1 MIFEK
6 VVSEGLAHNS
16 YLVGS
21 GGEAAVIDPR
31 RDIDAYLEMARKNGL
46 RLTHAFETHR
56 NEDYVI
62 GSLELARVTGCEI
75 HHGAKLDFRYGK
87 PVREGDSF
95 RIGSLD
101 LRVLETP
108 GHTEESISIV
118 LSDLEVSSTPLMVFT
133 GDALFAGEVGRT
145 DFYPHR
151 KEQVAGELHDSLH
164 RKILPLGDGVI
175 VCPAHGGGSVCG
187 ADISDL
193 PWTTIGY
200 EKETNPLLRL
210 ERGAFIRRKVAERHH
225 YPPYFSMMERLNRD
239 GPPALSCPLSLQD
252 ITVPAVK
259 ELQRRGAQIVDIRS
273 PPAFA
278 GGHVPGSLHV
288 WRAGLSAFIGYFLNY
303 EDPIVIVDDFNEDL
317 GEVRR
322 QFARLGY
329 DNLTGCLEGGFMTW
343 AKAAE
348 PAGTVK
354 TWTVHDLK
362 ANLGDPALYLLDL
375 RDEPNYRKHGH
386 LPGAHQIYA
395 GEFRS
400 HICRVPVEKEIV
412 CFCDAG
418 YKSSIAASLLLR
430 EGFRRVTVV
439 LGSMAAWQKAGYPV
453 EREPEERKDS
463 QPGDPTLPGIG
474 PS

>member
-31 RDIDAYLEMARKNGL
+31 RDFDVYLEIARRNEL
-46 RLTHAFETHR
+46 RITHAFETHR

-62 GSLELARVTGCEI
+62 GSGDLARATGCEI
-75 HHGAKLDFRYGK
+75 HHGARLDFRYGK

-95 RIGSLD
+95 RVGTLD

-118 LSDLEVSSTPLMVFT
+118 LLDTEVSGMPLMVFT

-145 DFYPHR
+145 DLYPGR
-151 KEQVAGELHDSLH
+151 KEEVAGELHDSLH

-210 ERGAFIRRKVAERHH
+210 EREAFIRKKFAERHH
-225 YPPYFSMMERLNRD
+225 YPPYFSMMERLNHD
-239 GPPALSCPLSLQD
+239 GPPPLACPLSLPNL
-252 ITVPAVK
+252 TVPEVK
-259 ELQRRGAQIVDIRS
+259 ALRKKGAQVVDIRS
-273 PPAFA
+273 PASFA

-288 WRAGLSAFIGYFLNY
+288 WRSGLSAFIGYYLNY
-303 EDPIVIVDDFNEDL
+303 RDPIVIVDDFNDDL
-317 GEVRR
+317 IEVRR

-348 PAGTVK
+348 PVGTVK

-362 ANLGDPALYLLDL
+362 GNLGDPSLHLLDL
-375 RDEPNYRKHGH
+375 RDEPNYRRHGH

-395 GEFRS
+395 GEFPS
-400 HICRVPVEKEIV
+400 HICKVPQEKEIV
-412 CFCDAG
+412 CFCDSG
-418 YKSSIAASLLLR
+418 YKSSIAASLLLK
-430 EGFRRVTVV
+430 EGFPRVTVV
-439 LGSMAAWQKAGYPV
+439 LGSMAAWEKAGYPV
-453 EREPEERKDS
+453 EKEEKEGESPAS
-463 QPGDPTLPGIG
+463 Q
-474 PS
+474 

>member
-21 GGEAAVIDPR
+21 GGEAAIIDPR
-31 RDIDAYLEMARKNGL
+31 RDIEIYLKLARKNDL
-46 RLTHAFETHR
+46 RITHVLETHR

-62 GSLELARVTGCEI
+62 GSPELARVTGCEI
-75 HHGAKLDFRYGK
+75 HHGAGLDFRYGK
-87 PVREGDSF
+87 PVHEGDSI
-95 RIGSLD
+95 RVGSLD
-101 LRVLETP
+101 LRILETP

-118 LSDLEVSSTPLMVFT
+118 VSDTEVSGTPLMVFT

-145 DFYPHR
+145 DFYPDR
-151 KEQVAGELHDSLH
+151 KEEVAGELHGSLH
-164 RKILPLGDGVI
+164 RKILPLGEGVI
-175 VCPAHGGGSVCG
+175 ICPAHGGGSVCG

-193 PWTTIGY
+193 PLKTVGY
-200 EKETNPLLRL
+200 EKETNSLLRL
-210 ERGAFIRRKVAERHH
+210 DREPFIRRKVAERHH
-225 YPPYFSMMERLNRD
+225 YPPYFSRMERLNHD
-239 GPPALSCPLSLQD
+239 GPPLLPFPLSVLNL
-252 ITVPAVK
+252 TVPVVK
-259 ELQRRGAQIVDIRS
+259 DLLGKGAQLVDIRS
-273 PPAFA
+273 PSSFA
-278 GGHVPGSLHV
+278 GGHVPGSLHI
-288 WRAGLSAFIGYFLNY
+288 WRSGLSAFIGYFLNY
-303 EDPIVIVDDFNEDL
+303 DDPIVIVDDFNQDL

-348 PAGTVK
+348 PLRTVK

-375 RDEPNYRKHGH
+375 RDESNYRKHGH
-386 LPGAHQIYA
+386 LPGSNQVYA

-400 HICRVPVEKEIV
+400 FICKVPMEKEIA

-418 YKSSIAASLLLR
+418 YKSSIAASLLLQAGYR
-430 EGFRRVTVV
+430 DVIVV
-439 LGSMAAWQKAGYPV
+439 LGSMVAWEKAGYPV
-453 EREPEERKDS
+453 EREWRED
-463 QPGDPTLPGIG
+463 QPPDIPDFM
-474 PS
+474 

>member
-1 MIFEK
+1 
-6 VVSEGLAHNS
+6 
-16 YLVGS
+16 
-21 GGEAAVIDPR
+21 
-31 RDIDAYLEMARKNGL
+31 
-46 RLTHAFETHR
+46 
-56 NEDYVI
+56 
-62 GSLELARVTGCEI
+62 
-75 HHGAKLDFRYGK
+75 
-87 PVREGDSF
+87 
-95 RIGSLD
+95 
-101 LRVLETP
+101 
-108 GHTEESISIV
+108 
-118 LSDLEVSSTPLMVFT
+118 
-133 GDALFAGEVGRT
+133 
-145 DFYPHR
+145 
-151 KEQVAGELHDSLH
+151 
-164 RKILPLGDGVI
+164 
-175 VCPAHGGGSVCG
+175 
-187 ADISDL
+187 
-193 PWTTIGY
+193 
-200 EKETNPLLRL
+200 
-210 ERGAFIRRKVAERHH
+210 
-225 YPPYFSMMERLNRD
+225 
-239 GPPALSCPLSLQD
+239 
-252 ITVPAVK
+252 
-259 ELQRRGAQIVDIRS
+259 VDIRS

>member
-6 VVSEGLAHNS
+6 LVSEGLAHNS

-21 GGEAAVIDPR
+21 GGEAAIIDPR
-31 RDIDAYLEMARKNGL
+31 RDIDLYLELARNNGL
-46 RLTHAFETHR
+46 RITRVFETHR

-75 HHGAKLDFRYGK
+75 HHGAGLDFRYGR

-95 RIGSLD
+95 RVGSLD
-101 LRVLETP
+101 LRILETP

-118 LSDLEVSSTPLMVFT
+118 LSDMEVSGTPLKVFT

-145 DFYPHR
+145 DFYPDR
-151 KEQVAGELHDSLH
+151 LEQVAGELYYSLH
-164 RKILPLGDGVI
+164 QKILPLGDGVI

-193 PWTTIGY
+193 PLTTIGY

-210 ERGAFIRRKVAERHH
+210 ERGAFIRRKIAERHH
-225 YPPYFSMMERLNRD
+225 YPPYFSRMEQLNHD
-239 GPPALSCPLSLQD
+239 GPPLLVCPLSVPDL
-252 ITVPAVK
+252 TVPAVK
-259 ELQRRGAQIVDIRS
+259 DLKGRGAQLVDIRS
-273 PPAFA
+273 PSSFA
-278 GGHVPGSLHV
+278 GGHVPGSLHI
-288 WRAGLSAFIGYFLNY
+288 WRDGLSAFAGYFLNY
-303 EDPIVIVDDFNEDL
+303 EDPIVLVDDFNEGL

-329 DNLTGCLEGGFMTW
+329 DNFAGCLGGGFMTW

-348 PAGTVK
+348 PVGTVR

-362 ANLGDPALYLLDL
+362 EHLGDPTLYLLDL
-375 RDEPNYRKHGH
+375 RDEPSYRKHGH

-400 HICRVPVEKEIV
+400 FICKVPEEKEIA

-418 YKSSIAASLLLR
+418 YKSSIAASLLLK
-430 EGFRRVTVV
+430 EGFTKVTVV
-439 LGSMAAWQKAGYPV
+439 LGSMAAWEKAGYPV
-453 EREPEERKDS
+453 EREKEEPE
-463 QPGDPTLPGIG
+463 G
-474 PS
+474 PAAGE

>member
-6 VVSEGLAHNS
+6 LVSEGLAHNS

-31 RDIDAYLEMARKNGL
+31 RDIDIYLELAR
-46 RLTHAFETHR
+46 RYDIRITHVFETHR

-75 HHGAKLDFRYGK
+75 HHGAKLDFRYGH
-87 PVREGDSF
+87 PVREGDSI
-95 RIGSLD
+95 RVGSLD

-118 LSDLEVSSTPLMVFT
+118 LLDTGVSGSPLMVFT

-145 DFYPHR
+145 DFYPSR
-151 KEQVAGELHDSLH
+151 REEVAAELFESLH

-187 ADISDL
+187 AEISDL
-193 PWTTIGY
+193 PLTTVGY
-200 EKETNPLLRL
+200 ERETNPLLRL
-210 ERGAFIRRKVAERHH
+210 DREAFVRRKAAERHH
-225 YPPYFSMMERLNRD
+225 FPPYFSMMERLNHD
-239 GPPALSCPLSLQD
+239 GPPPLACPLSIPDLTVQEVKALQ
-252 ITVPAVK
+252 K
-259 ELQRRGAQIVDIRS
+259 KGARVVDIRS
-273 PPAFA
+273 PAAFA
-278 GGHVPGSLHV
+278 GGHVPGSIHI
-288 WRAGLSAFIGYFLNY
+288 WRDGLSAFLGYFLDY
-303 EDPIVIVDDFNEDL
+303 ENPIVIVDDFNGDL
-317 GEVRR
+317 LPVRR

-329 DNLTGCLEGGFMTW
+329 DNLAGCLEGGFMAW

-348 PAGTVK
+348 PVGTVR
-354 TWTVHDLK
+354 TWTVHELK
-362 ANLGDPALYLLDL
+362 VNLGDPSLYLLDL

-386 LPGAHQIYA
+386 LPGTHHVYV
-395 GEFRS
+395 GELRS
-400 HICRVPVEKEIV
+400 HICKVPSAEQEIV

-430 EGFRRVTVV
+430 EGFTKVTVV
-439 LGSMAAWQKAGYPV
+439 LGSMAAWEKAGYPV
-453 EREPEERKDS
+453 EKDGKESEEP
-463 QPGDPTLPGIG
+463 
-474 PS
+474 PSLG

>member
-6 VVSEGLAHNS
+6 RVSTGLAHNS
-16 YLVGS
+16 YLVGA
-21 GGEAAVIDPR
+21 GDEAAVIDPR
-31 RDIDAYLEMARKNGL
+31 RDIDAYLEIAERNSL
-46 RLTHAFETHR
+46 RIIRVFETHR

-95 RIGSLD
+95 RVGSLE
-101 LRVLETP
+101 LRILETP

-118 LSDLEVSSTPLMVFT
+118 LSDIEVSGTPLMVFT

-145 DFYPHR
+145 DFYPDR
-151 KEQVAGELHDSLH
+151 REEVAGELFDSLH
-164 RKILPLGDGVI
+164 RKILLLGDGVV

-193 PWTTIGY
+193 PLTTVGY
-200 EKETNPLLRL
+200 ERETNPLLRL
-210 ERGAFIRRKVAERHH
+210 DREAFVRRKVAERHH
-225 YPPYFSMMERLNRD
+225 YPPYFSKMEQLNHD
-239 GPPALSCPLSLQD
+239 GPPPLICPLSVPDL
-252 ITVPAVK
+252 TVAVVK
-259 ELQRRGAQIVDIRS
+259 DLKGRGAQIVDIRS
-273 PPAFA
+273 PSSYA

-288 WRAGLSAFIGYFLNY
+288 WREGLSAFAGYFLNY
-303 EDPIVIVDDFNEDL
+303 DAPIVIVDDFNQDL
-317 GEVRR
+317 GEIRR
-322 QFARLGY
+322 QFGRLGY
-329 DNLTGCLEGGFMTW
+329 DNFAGCLGGGFMAW

-348 PAGTVK
+348 PVGTVR

-362 ANLGDPALYLLDL
+362 EHLGDPSLYLLDL

-400 HICRVPVEKEIV
+400 FICKVPEDREIA

-418 YKSSIAASLLLR
+418 YKSSIAASLLLQA
-430 EGFRRVTVV
+430 GFRKVTVV
-439 LGSMAAWQKAGYPV
+439 LGSMTAWEKAGYPV
-453 EREPEERKDS
+453 EREPEEKNNNQS
-463 QPGDPTLPGIG
+463 GESSIPESG

>member
-31 RDIDAYLEMARKNGL
+31 RDIDSYLDIGRRNDL
-46 RLTHAFETHR
+46 RITHAFETHR

-62 GSLELARVTGCEI
+62 GSLELSRATGCEI
-75 HHGAKLDFRYGK
+75 HHGAGLDFRYGK

-95 RIGSLD
+95 RVGTLD
-101 LRVLETP
+101 LRILETP

-118 LSDLEVSSTPLMVFT
+118 LLDTEVSGTPLMVFT

-145 DFYPHR
+145 DFYPDR
-151 KEQVAGELHDSLH
+151 REEVAGELHDSLH

-200 EKETNPLLRL
+200 ERETNPLLGLDR
-210 ERGAFIRRKVAERHH
+210 ASFIRKKVGERHH
-225 YPPYFSMMERLNRD
+225 YPSYFSMMERLNQD
-239 GPPALSCPLSLQD
+239 GPPPLSCPLSLPNL
-252 ITVPAVK
+252 TVPVVK
-259 ELQRRGAQIVDIRS
+259 DLREKGAQLVDIRS
-273 PPAFA
+273 PSSFA

-288 WRAGLSAFIGYFLNY
+288 WRNGVPSFIGYFLNY
-303 EDPIVIVDDFNEDL
+303 EDPIVVVDDFNHDL
-317 GEVRR
+317 IGVRR

-329 DNLTGCLEGGFMTW
+329 DNLAGCLEGGFMTW

-348 PAGTVK
+348 PVGAVR

-362 ANLGDPALYLLDL
+362 ANLGNPSLYLLDL
-375 RDEPNYRKHGH
+375 RDEPSYRKHGH
-386 LPGAHQIYA
+386 LPGAHQVYA
-395 GEFRS
+395 GEFPS
-400 HICRVPVEKEIV
+400 HLCKVSEEKEIV

-418 YKSSIAASLLLR
+418 YKSSIVASLLLR
-430 EGFRRVTVV
+430 EGFRKVTVV
-439 LGSMAAWQKAGYPV
+439 LGSMAAWEKAGYPV
-453 EREPEERKDS
+453 ERDEKEGE
-463 QPGDPTLPGIG
+463 G
-474 PS
+474 PAPQG